1 MENTGYLKC
10 FLLFCLFILLAG
22 CTLPSI
28 ENRDASSAL
37 GEAEARA
44 TLLGKAIAPLAAEHP
59 GKSGIYPLQHPHD
72 AFAARMLLAK
82 TAERTLDIQYYIWRR
97 DISGTLLLKSLYEAA
112 ERGVRVR
119 LLLDDI
125 GTSGLDDELAALDS
139 HPKIEVRL
147 FNPFVVRYP
156 KWLGFLTNFSRANR
170 RMHNKSFTA
179 DNQAT
184 IAGGRNVGDAYFWAA
199 EGLLFADL
207 DVLCVGPVVD
217 DVSTDFDRYWASDS
231 SYPVGLILPPP
242 EQDLRDHFSP
252 LSLRLE
258 NDPAAESFM
267 NAMGRSSFL
276 HDLLEG
282 SLAFEWAKTRMVSDD
297 PAKGLGKADA
307 DGLLT
312 HQLEEIIGLPDQDV
326 ALISP
331 YFIPTAAGV
340 DAFRKMTDRGV
351 SVRIFTNSLDATDVL
366 IAHAGYAKRR
376 KEILKTGITLYEMRR
391 VLPKAERTKGVGFF
405 GSSASSLHAKT
416 FAADCERVFVGS
428 FNFDPRS
435 AHLNTEMGL
444 VIDSPSL
451 ARRIDRAFDETI
463 PERSYEV
470 RLNEDGHIYWLEQR
484 GDRQIRHEREPNTG
498 FWKRSAVYLLSL
510 LPIEWLL

>member
-1 MENTGYLKC
+1 MI
-10 FLLFCLFILLAG
+10 CLFSLLAG

-37 GEAEARA
+37 GGAEGRE
-44 TLLGKAIAPLAAEHP
+44 TLLGRAIAPLVSEHP
-59 GKSGIYPLQHPHD
+59 GKSGIYPLLHPHD

-82 TAERTLDIQYYIWRR
+82 NAERTLDVQYYIWRG
-97 DISGTLLLKSLYEAA
+97 DISGTLLLQSLYAAA

-119 LLLDDI
+119 LLLDDM

-156 KWLGFLTNFSRANR
+156 KWLGFLTNFSRVNR

-184 IAGGRNVGDAYFWAA
+184 IAGGRNVGDEYFWAA

-242 EQDLRDHFSP
+242 DRDLRDHFSP
-252 LSLRLE
+252 ISLRLE
-258 NDPAAESFM
+258 RDPSAASFM
-267 NAMGRSSFL
+267 SAMRRSSFI

-297 PAKGLGKADA
+297 PAKGLGEAHA

-351 SVRIFTNSLDATDVL
+351 KVRIFTNSLEATDVL

-376 KEILKTGITLYEMRR
+376 KDILQAGITLYEMRR
-391 VLPKAERTKGVGFF
+391 VLPKAERTKGADLF
-405 GSSASSLHAKT
+405 GGSASSLHAKT

-435 AHLNTEMGL
+435 ARLNTEMGF

-451 ARRIDRAFDETI
+451 ARRIDEAFDEAI
-463 PERSYEV
+463 PERAYEV
-470 RLNEDGHIYWLEQR
+470 QLNDDGHMYWLERR
-484 GDRQIRHEREPNTG
+484 GERRVRHDSEPNTS
-498 FWKRSAVYLLSL
+498 FWKRSVVYFLSL